1 MSRQSSHARQNKVHK
16 QDDFVSTNHKAKSSV
31 VAQFVRIARKE
42 RLDYGDFV
50 YVCQQVRRKLRLL
63 RPHKQR
69 KLPELMPE
77 AELRKFF
84 KVIQE
89 VGNLQHEIMLKLLF
103 FTALRVSELV
113 KIRVSDIDFEQCKI
127 FVDQGKGQKDRY
139 ILFPESFRLVLQA
152 HLRGNAKNRYL
163 FETTR
168 FTPFTVRRVQQIVQ
182 AYRQKAGI
190 TRLVHPHLFRHQ
202 MLTLLTAR
210 GLSDS
215 QIQLISGHRSKK
227 SLEIYQHLSLESVQK
242 AYQDV
247 VKTISV

>member
-1 MSRQSSHARQNKVHK
+1 
-16 QDDFVSTNHKAKSSV
+16 
-31 VAQFVRIARKE
+31 
-42 RLDYGDFV
+42 
-50 YVCQQVRRKLRLL
+50 
-63 RPHKQR
+63 
-69 KLPELMPE
+69 MPE

-89 VGNLQHEIMLKLLF
+89 LGNLQHEIMLKLLF

-113 KIRVSDIDFEQCKI
+113 KIRVGQIDFQQCKI

-215 QIQLISGHRSKK
+215 QIQLISGHSSKK